1 MAMLN
6 LFNLA
11 FAWIVLPLILL
22 ITKYAVA
29 SRRPKNFPPG
39 PPGLPII
46 GNLHQLPVRKGFLKQ
61 HEWTKEYG
69 SIIGLKLGPLNA
81 VVLNSHRHVSELVKG
96 FKALLFDKRGAIY
109 SGRPENYVG
118 RELICPNE
126 IHILLAQ
133 YGAGWRTLRKSVQG
147 LLNVA
152 AVDALHP
159 IQTAEATQT
168 MCQLLDDPAGYYDHI
183 RRYSTAVILASVFG
197 QRGESFQSP
206 KVQALYHAQDRFT
219 AILETGATP
228 PVDAFPFLKA
238 TPEFLSPWKKE
249 ANGIRQEQSSL
260 YFKLLDETRDRI
272 RKGNSTSCFM
282 EKLMDDQEKI
292 GFSDEQV
299 AYLGGIL
306 MEAGSDTTSST
317 LLTFVLAMTQNP
329 GVLRKAQEE
338 VDRICSSEKSPTFD
352 DIGQLEY
359 LSACMNETLRWRPIA
374 PGGIPH
380 MLIQDDNYG
389 EYFLPKG
396 TILFANTWAIHM
408 DESEYEEPD
417 RFLPERFLGNKF
429 GSKTEVTDKHR
440 RTTYGFGAG
449 RRVCPGQKLA
459 ENSLMLNIAKM
470 VWLFDIKSTSAAP
483 LDVSMS
489 SAFSDGFIVAPK
501 KFPVEFVPRSDKRVQ
516 VIRDE
521 FEKSEEYLGR
531 FGKET

>member
-1 MAMLN
+1 MVVLSV
-6 LFNLA
+6 LNLA
-11 FAWIVLPLILL
+11 FAGFVLPLVLFVA
-22 ITKYAVA
+22 KYAVA

-69 SIIGLKLGPLNA
+69 SIIGLKLGPLNV
-81 VVLNSHRHVSELVKG
+81 VVLNSHRHVSE
-96 FKALLFDKRGAIY
+96 LFDKRGAIY
-109 SGRPENYVG
+109 SGRPDNYVG
-118 RELICPNE
+118 GELICPNE

-133 YGAGWRTLRKSVQG
+133 YGADWRTLRKSVQG
-147 LLNVA
+147 LLNVS

-197 QRGESFQSP
+197 QRGESFHSP

-219 AILETGATP
+219 AILEPGATP

-238 TPEFLSPWKKE
+238 IPEFLSPWRKE
-249 ANGIRQEQSSL
+249 AKEIRQEQSSL
-260 YFKLLDETRDRI
+260 YFALVSETRDRI
-272 RKGNSTSCFM
+272 RKRDSISCFM
-282 EKLMDDQEKI
+282 EKMMEDQKKL
-292 GFSDEQV
+292 GFSDEQI
-299 AYLGGIL
+299 AYIGGIL

-317 LLTFVLAMTQNP
+317 LLAFVLAMTQYP
-329 GVLRKAQEE
+329 EILKKAQEE
-338 VDRICSSEKSPTFD
+338 VDHVCGSDRSPTFD
-352 DIGQLEY
+352 DIGKLEY

-380 MLIQDDNYG
+380 MLIQDDHYQG
-389 EYFLPKG
+389 YLLPKG
-396 TILFANTWAIHM
+396 TVLFANTWAIHM
-408 DESEYEEPD
+408 DETEYEEPGK
-417 RFLPERFLGNKF
+417 FIPERFIGNKF
-429 GSKTEVTDKHR
+429 GSKAQVTIRRR

-449 RRVCPGQKLA
+449 RRVCPGQRLA

-470 VWLFDIKSTSAAP
+470 VWLFDIKSASAAP
-483 LDVSMS
+483 LDVDMS
-489 SAFSDGFIVAPK
+489 SAFSDGFLVAPK

-516 VIRDE
+516 VIREE